1 MSATV
6 TSAMD
11 VLLCGI
17 DLGSTNMKVI
27 LVDGQ
32 AQTLWTK
39 AIPVPRVMQSGRPVT
54 DAMVLVET
62 LEQLLIEGWK
72 AVDAKVP
79 LSAISVTGVGE
90 DGLPVGKDLRP
101 LDLAIPWFDRRAEQ
115 EARTLRALTGDD
127 IRAGLPIDYSRTA
140 AKWSWLRANRA
151 NAMREASFWIALT
164 DYPTV
169 WWSQIPFMSQ
179 TLAARTACY
188 DVFSRTWISSLLD
201 ACGAPDLPQVVAAG
215 TVIGTVAT
223 DRLLKSGAATRS
235 TLLVAGGHDH
245 PIAASAVRRLKQH
258 AMIDSL
264 GTANLVYDEVP
275 ALEPQRDPYVAF
287 SVPALGTPGVA
298 CLGVFE
304 FSASIEPFRASD
316 SGASL
321 RAFLASSRAPG
332 SPSALPNIREA
343 VDRAIRRQTEV
354 VRTGDHQQ
362 LRATLEAACF
372 YAKCMRK
379 AVQKAGAAASPIY
392 VVGGWARSDALLQL
406 RASIFGESVSAV
418 EEDELTA
425 LGVALVA
432 RDALGPSGTQ
442 EPFSRKTRVIQ
453 PVPEWQNAYERLHA
467 GVTSF
472 ICEIKEAP
480 AE

>member
-6 TSAMD
+6 TPAMD

-17 DLGSTNMKVI
+17 DLGSTNLKVI

-39 AIPVPRVMQSGRPVT
+39 AIPVPRVMQGFGPVT
-54 DAMVLVET
+54 DAMVLVEK
-62 LEQLLIEGWK
+62 LEQLVIEGWQ
-72 AVDAKVP
+72 AVGTKVP
-79 LSAISVTGVGE
+79 LTAISVTGVGE
-90 DGLPVGKDLRP
+90 DGLAVGRDLRP

-115 EARTLRALTGDD
+115 EARTLRELTGDD

-169 WWSQIPFMSQ
+169 WWGQTPFMSQ

-188 DVFSRTWISSLLD
+188 DVFSRTWISGLLE
-201 ACGAPDLPQVVAAG
+201 ASGAPDLPKVVTAG

-223 DRLLKSGAATRS
+223 GCLLKSGAATQS

-275 ALEPQRDPYVAF
+275 ALEPHGDPYVAF

-304 FSASIEPFRASD
+304 FAASIEPFRASD

-321 RAFLASSRAPG
+321 RAFLASSRARG
-332 SPSALPNIREA
+332 APSALPDIREA
-343 VDRAIRRQTEV
+343 IDRAIRRQTDIMG
-354 VRTGDHQQ
+354 TADPQQ

-372 YAKCMRK
+372 YAKCMRQ
-379 AVQKAGAAASPIY
+379 AIQKAGAAASPIY
-392 VVGGWARSDALLQL
+392 AVGGWARSDALLQL
-406 RASIFGESVSAV
+406 RASIFGESVFAV

-432 RDALGPSGTQ
+432 RDALGPSLIC
-442 EPFSRKTRVIQ
+442 EPFSRKSRVVQ
-453 PVPEWQNAYERLHA
+453 PVPEWQDAYERLHA
-467 GVTSF
+467 GATRF
-472 ICEIKEAP
+472 ISESKGAP